1 MFDLIPYYNYKYEYN
16 LFNHKYNNIE
26 VNKICKMMFQANET
40 KLNELFKPEY
50 KIQHILTI
58 NYNNIK
64 AFIKIICESFF
75 PATIAKCKI
84 LNGIMKKSNVAY
96 NSILYD
102 IITYL
107 KNTIEN
113 TKEDKI
119 KNRLERNRNF
129 FAKQYLL
136 KRR

>member
-1 MFDLIPYYNYKYEYN
+1 MNMNTIYLITNTIILKSTK
-16 LFNHKYNNIE
+16 FVKWH
-26 VNKICKMMFQANET
+26 FRQA
-40 KLNELFKPEY
+40 KQNELFKPEY

-58 NYNNIK
+58 KYNDNK
-64 AFIKIICESFF
+64 GFIKIICEGFF
-75 PATIAKCKI
+75 PNTIANCKI

-119 KNRLERNRNF
+119 KNRLERNKKF
-129 FAKQYLL
+129 FMNQYLL
-136 KRR
+136 KGR